1 MSDSAGA
8 DLLRY
13 DLMLRKALRSVLRQ
27 TLEIAAERGLPGSH
41 HLFITFRTQAEGVEV
56 ADYLLARYPE
66 EMTIVLQ
73 HEFWGLEVQDAGFSV
88 TLSFSNRHERLVI
101 PFSAVTAFADP
112 SVHFGLQFDK
122 VSGVDATAD
131 ANEDGEESTA
141 EDAVQGPDEETE
153 ETSDAEARRESDNNV
168 VTLDRFRKREG

>member
-1 MSDSAGA
+1 MSDAPGK

-13 DLMLRKALRSVLRQ
+13 DLMLQRALRSVLREAL
-27 TLEIAAERGLPGSH
+27 TIAAEQGLPGAH
-41 HLFITFRTQAEGVEV
+41 HLFITFRTGAEGVEI
-56 ADYLLARYPE
+56 ADYLAARYPE

-73 HEFWGLEVQDAGFSV
+73 HEYWGLEVEEEGFSV

-112 SVHFGLQFDK
+112 SVRFGLQFDK
-122 VSGVDATAD
+122 AVQSDD
-131 ANEDGEESTA
+131 DTA
-141 EDAVQGPDEETE
+141 EDEEPQNAE
-153 ETSDAEARRESDNNV
+153 EEAAPQEEPEEQAPGDNV